1 MNNTLDDSQYD
12 EIFEA
17 VGVWQQRWQ
26 EGPRPYLRYRKALA
40 TIVIED
46 GRNGQ
51 PSKMTFSDDHA
62 ALYEYCADARSKKE
76 IAARFD
82 DASWIDGALE
92 EFVQGDLMIHL
103 DGLYLSLALPE
114 NPNF

>member
-1 MNNTLDDSQYD
+1 MVYADPAKSRLYLARNFLDSDMCVD
-12 EIFEA
+12 LINEA
-17 VGVWQQRWQ
+17 R
-26 EGPRPYLRYRKALA
+26 
-40 TIVIED
+40 
-46 GRNGQ
+46 
-51 PSKMTFSDDHA
+51 HA